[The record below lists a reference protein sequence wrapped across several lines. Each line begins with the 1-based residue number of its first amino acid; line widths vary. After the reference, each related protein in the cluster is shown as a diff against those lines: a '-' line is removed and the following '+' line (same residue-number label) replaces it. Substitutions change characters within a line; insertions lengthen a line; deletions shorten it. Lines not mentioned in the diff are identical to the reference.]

1 MIRWLIKRFK
11 NIFKKKAYDFSITYV
26 VPYYISDREAE
37 DRVSFVDSCLNKTKW
52 SIYTKEKFYNIP
64 FIKSAVQKILEENTY
79 EKSKVY
85 FKYNFIGDPKE
96 FRSELIRVFTENL
109 GTVALSSIDHSDNFE
124 LLFVLESTERDS
136 WLVLEFIKEYETW
149 YLHGVNSRGW

>member
-1 MIRWLIKRFK
+1 MIRCLIKRFK
-11 NIFKKKAYDFSITYV
+11 NMFKKKAYDFSITYV

-37 DRVSFVDSCLNKTKW
+37 DRVNFVDSCLNKTKW
-52 SIYTKEKFYNIP
+52 SIHTKEKFYSAP
-64 FIKSAVQKILEENTY
+64 FVKSKVSKILEENAY

-109 GTVALSSIDHSDNFE
+109 GTVALSSIDHSSNFE
-124 LLFVLESTERDS
+124 LLFVLESTEKDY
-136 WLVLEFIKEYETW
+136 WIVLELIKEYEAKR
-149 YLHGVNSRGW
+149 LAEKK